1 MWQAQVQVYP
11 AFFSKTYFH
20 IESSQNNTSYVWA
33 LEYVA
38 FRTIRRTNKNPCQ
51 NGTGHFKPLSRT
63 YMAIEMSR
71 QKRLIHI
78 RDLSYS
84 MIECTLDDSGNMI
97 NGRKLDR
104 RFLLGIDTRLGIR

>member
-20 IESSQNNTSYVWA
+20 IESPRTTPRTCGLYNMWHSY
-33 LEYVA
+33 
-38 FRTIRRTNKNPCQ
+38 IRRTNKNPCQ